1 MNEKMRI
8 GPGRK
13 LDLAIASIFGKLK
26 SNIDFSFVEEKQRTI
41 LFTSAMPNEG
51 KTTIAV
57 NVAAAM
63 AASDKKT
70 VLVDADMRNPSSH
83 LLFNLVNS
91 RGLSDI
97 ISQSGDWR
105 QFIYKTKVP
114 NLYLI
119 TAGRKPSNPSRF
131 LSSERFRNLLTE
143 LAADFDYIVLDTP
156 PVLFVPDT
164 QIVSPHVDGVVLV
177 IKNGKTARESLKEA
191 HETLLRANA
200 NVIGAVLN
208 LAGKK
213 ENIYGYGYGV
223 DSKGANRVPARTHHT
238 APDKSR
244 TTGTAGSTG
253 FAGTATTGE
262 TAKSKPS
269 GTVKSSAAVKPV
281 GPSKPS
287 KLN

>member
-1 MNEKMRI
+1 MNEKIRV

-41 LFTSAMPNEG
+41 LFTSALPNEG

-57 NVAAAM
+57 NVAVAM
-63 AASDKKT
+63 AASDQKT
-70 VLVDADMRNPSSH
+70 ILVDADMRNPSSH

-97 ISQSGDWR
+97 ISQSCDWR

-131 LSSERFRNLLTE
+131 LNSERFRNLLTE
-143 LAADFDYIVLDTP
+143 LAAEFDYIVLDTP
-156 PVLFVPDT
+156 PVLLVPDT
-164 QIVSPHVDGVVLV
+164 QIISAHVDGVILV
-177 IKNGKTARESLKEA
+177 IKNGKTPRESVKEA

-208 LAGKK
+208 HAGKK
-213 ENIYGYGYGV
+213 DNIYGYGYGA
-223 DSKGANRVPARTHHT
+223 DSKTANRVPARVHRT
-238 APDKSR
+238 APEKNPA
-244 TTGTAGSTG
+244 AGSAGATG
-253 FAGTATTGE
+253 FAGAASAGE
-262 TAKSKPS
+262 PAKSYGTPKP
-269 GTVKSSAAVKPV
+269 SAAVKSV
-281 GPSKPS
+281 GPMKPS
-287 KLN
+287 KEN